1 MSNFNDFNLGIKK
14 VHSGSKKGLEPRITS
29 VVLCTPGCI
38 TGRLMG
44 CNNKTKTCHCHSSN
58 HFSFHAR

>member
-29 VVLCTPGCI
+29 YVLCTPGCI

-44 CNNKTKTCHCHSSN
+44 CNNKTK
-58 HFSFHAR
+58 